1 MESLQRPFGRTSTG
15 DFQVALAAQFHCVV
29 QAALPTYPHS
39 RDAITVWTRTSI
51 VDYAGGSG
59 SSGAKGKGKA
69 AADDMSYADIPEDE
83 RLPQDLAA
91 PKYAHLI

>member
-1 MESLQRPFGRTSTG
+1 M
-15 DFQVALAAQFHCVV
+15 ALAAQFHCVV

-51 VDYAGGSG
+51 VDYAGGG
-59 SSGAKGKGKA
+59 GRGKGKV
-69 AADDMSYADIPEDE
+69 ADDMSYADIPEDE